1 MQRVSGVISVG
12 GMYVN
17 AVADNI
23 NSGFLDVGDGI
34 GTGKGMVNI
43 TAPIFLYKSTRLK
56 HFFLTQAVDG

>member
-1 MQRVSGVISVG
+1 MQRVSGVISLG

-34 GTGKGMVNI
+34 GTGTGMVNI
-43 TAPIFLYKSTRLK
+43 
-56 HFFLTQAVDG
+56 V

>member
-34 GTGKGMVNI
+34 GTGTGMVNFVLL
-43 TAPIFLYKSTRLK
+43 PYGLPKSKYLYI
-56 HFFLTQAVDG
+56 

>member
-1 MQRVSGVISVG
+1 MG

-34 GTGKGMVNI
+34 GTGTGMVNVI
-43 TAPIFLYKSTRLK
+43 LILIHSGLS
-56 HFFLTQAVDG
+56 L

>member
-1 MQRVSGVISVG
+1 MG

-34 GTGKGMVNI
+34 GTGTGMVNKR
-43 TAPIFLYKSTRLK
+43 FSSSTINQK
-56 HFFLTQAVDG
+56 IN

>member
-12 GMYVN
+12 GMCVN

-34 GTGKGMVNI
+34 GTGKGMVS
-43 TAPIFLYKSTRLK
+43 IFVSICN
-56 HFFLTQAVDG
+56 H

>member
-23 NSGFLDVGDGI
+23 NSGFLDVGNGI
-34 GTGKGMVNI
+34 GTGTGMVNLLLHG
-43 TAPIFLYKSTRLK
+43 LYKSKYL
-56 HFFLTQAVDG
+56 LQS